1 MRILKRM
8 GRPPVPFWQR
18 LVIRW
23 SPASITDRAL
33 VELFHLS
40 LKTIRKYRYGLERN
54 RTLAIREDSLRV
66 QSPGPVLDVPAGA
79 ETVQGRTQ

>member
-8 GRPPVPFWQR
+8 GRPPVPLWQR

-23 SPASITDRAL
+23 SPAAITDRAL

-40 LKTIRKYRYGLERN
+40 IATIRKYRYGLERN

-66 QSPGPVLDVPAGA
+66 QSTGPVLDVPAGTQ
-79 ETVQGRTQ
+79 TVQGRAE

>member
-8 GRPPVPFWQR
+8 GRPPVPVWQR

-23 SPASITDRAL
+23 IPAAITDRAL

-40 LKTIRKYRYGLERN
+40 IGTIRKYRYGLERN
-54 RTLAIREDSLRV
+54 RTPAVREDSLRV
-66 QSPGPVLDVPAGA
+66 QPTGPVLDVPAGA
-79 ETVQGRTQ
+79 ETVQGETQ